1 MATLHLIKCSIQPPA
16 ANSAADKLL
25 DPATCQ
31 VDKLDAV
38 LSLLLLLRKT
48 QCQFC
53 QKRHRFHA
61 FILHSNRW
69 SRVDIHVVGVVGL
82 RLRSVQGIQT
92 RPNLIPVDKDFKCIL
107 ECLDKALITILDQLL
122 DVRVLDGV
130 HERLGLIRS
139 LEDRAEVSRLDVELF
154 GLGIKPRIDKLDRG
168 GDSWQG
174 MQAESRIDQ
183 LACSSKVAHAQD
195 RCHGGKP
202 TMVVGSHLHK
212 LPMLQVRQ
220 NDCTVP
226 STMCHQIR
234 VIGNDN
240 DRLVT
245 NLDRRMQH
253 VVGAAVVDQLEAQ
266 VAKLAIHM
274 EADGVAAAKGCHE
287 LLKGRLDDGFPAVNG
302 VGHADGGCCD

>member
-1 MATLHLIKCSIQPPA
+1 MATLHLTEGSIQPPA

-38 LSLLLLLRKT
+38 LSLLLLLLRSMAQT
-48 QCQFC
+48 TSIHQ
-53 QKRHRFHA
+53 A
-61 FILHSNRW
+61 LHSNRW

-82 RLRSVQGIQT
+82 RLRSRDDRRCDCTSRG
-92 RPNLIPVDKDFKCIL
+92 PNLIPVDKDFKCVL

-122 DVRVLDGV
+122 DVRVPDAV

-168 GDSWQG
+168 GDSMARAAKIICPGQC
-174 MQAESRIDQ
+174 SDQ
-183 LACSSKVAHAQD
+183 LACSSKVVHTQD

-202 TMVVGSHLHK
+202 TMIVGSHLHK

-220 NDCTVP
+220 NDRTVP

-240 DRLVT
+240 DWLVT
-245 NLDRRMQH
+245 GLANTAGNAH
-253 VVGAAVVDQLEAQ
+253 VCLIVTWADCARLLGSSQL
-266 VAKLAIHM
+266 
-274 EADGVAAAKGCHE
+274 
-287 LLKGRLDDGFPAVNG
+287 
-302 VGHADGGCCD
+302 